1 MTIGTVRFP
10 RRYAP
15 LVYGVIQAAIT
26 SAVAT
31 GIATYKLGDSGMAL
45 MMFWA
50 KTWFLAWLTMLPVVV
65 LVAPMI
71 QKAVIAMTIADS
83 EPDQF
88 SENR

>member
-1 MTIGTVRFP
+1 MTLGAVRLP
-10 RRYAP
+10 RRFAP

-31 GIATYKLGDSGMAL
+31 GIATYKLGDGGMAL

-50 KTWFLAWLTMLPVVV
+50 KTWFLAWLTMLPVVL

-71 QKAVIAMTIADS
+71 QKAVIALTIADS
-83 EPDQF
+83 EPDRL
-88 SENR
+88 SEDR